1 MIIFTQT
8 YNMKKQFTYLV
19 ILFTITIFI
28 FSSCKKDN
36 NSSTPT
42 KTKTELITSSSWK
55 FESATAS
62 GTDVSN
68 ASQLACFKDNTIT
81 FSTATTGNINEG
93 TVICSPPT
101 AGPFTWNFTTNET
114 VLVFSTAL
122 ISGGNSTFNIV
133 TLNATN
139 LVISQNVNFPPLT
152 LVTITFKH

>member
-8 YNMKKQFTYLV
+8 SYMNKQFTYLV
-19 ILFTITIFI
+19 IVFAITLFT
-28 FSSCKKDN
+28 FSSCNKKDN
-36 NSSTPT
+36 NTTPA

-81 FSTATTGNINEG
+81 FSTATTGSINEG
-93 TVICSPPT
+93 TVICSPTT

-114 VLVFSTAL
+114 VLVFSTPL
-122 ISGGNSTFNIV
+122 ISGGSSTFNIT

-139 LVISQNVNFPPLT
+139 LVLSQNVNFPPLT